1 MDNELL
7 AQIKLAVIDWAKNEF
22 SSQEVVVGTP
32 DQDDSEEEDAD
43 RYLIAFAVR
52 SVGDWLVA
60 EVWVNHRQILSIND
74 LGEGLPLEDASWPW
88 ATSE

>member
-7 AQIKLAVIDWAKNEF
+7 AQIKLAVIDWAQEQF

-32 DQDDSEEEDAD
+32 ERDESEEDDAD
-43 RYLIAFAVR
+43 RYLVAFAVR
-52 SVGDWLVA
+52 TLGYWLVA
-60 EVWVNHRQILSIND
+60 EVWVNHKDILSIND

-88 ATSE
+88 ASAE

>member
-1 MDNELL
+1 MLTVSLNTIIEPPEYVNRQTPNE
-7 AQIKLAVIDWAKNEF
+7 
-22 SSQEVVVGTP
+22 
-32 DQDDSEEEDAD
+32 SEEEDAD
-43 RYLIAFAVR
+43 RYLVAFAVR

-60 EVWVNHRQILSIND
+60 EVWVNHRQILGIND